1 MIHMSV
7 VMKTYTSK
15 KTGKTKK
22 TYCAVQWHPLLK
34 HQVTGPRRSNKKIAK
49 QDDAQLTLQIKK
61 EVREQKMKQQSKELF
76 GKVAYEWLAANKKT
90 YANQTYRTYR
100 GYLDRYIFP
109 VFEDVPISEIEPQHI
124 LNFKKSL
131 EDGNNPKKRKYG
143 AETVNKNIN
152 ILCDVF
158 NFAIYPLK
166 LIDGKD
172 NPMIGIK
179 RNKVPYIA
187 KPTWSDEQISVFLT
201 SREAKESHY
210 YAMFCCQI
218 LLGPRPSETCGLSES
233 DYDPDR
239 QCFYMHRTLNK
250 YGVLED
256 NMKGTNSFRAVYLPS
271 TLNQIVNKK
280 LLWKKEMRLQYPD
293 LFDNDFLFNTE
304 IGTPVRPDHLYRM
317 FTRTEN
323 RYNMNHKEKLPV
335 ITLYECRHTFA
346 TTNYERGESDKIL
359 SEIMGNTPATF
370 LQKYAHIH
378 MDRKQKSLDSFED
391 IIFKSGNEK

>member
-61 EVREQKMKQQSKELF
+61 EVREQKVKQQSKELF
-76 GKVAYEWLAANKKT
+76 GKVADEWLAANKKT
-90 YANQTYRTYR
+90 YADQTYRTYR

-109 VFEDVPISEIEPQHI
+109 VFEDVQISEIEPQHI

-271 TLNQIVNKK
+271 TLNQIVKKK

>member
-1 MIHMSV
+1 MLHMSV

-34 HQVTGPRRSNKKIAK
+34 HQITGPRRSNKKVAK
-49 QDDAQLTLQIKK
+49 QDDAKLTLQIKK
-61 EVREQKMKQQSKELF
+61 EVRDQKVKQQSKELF
-76 GKVAYEWLAANKKT
+76 GKVADEWLAANKKT
-90 YANQTYRTYR
+90 YADQTYRTYR

-109 VFEDVPISEIEPQHI
+109 VFEDVPISGIEPQHI

-131 EDGNNPKKRKYG
+131 ENGNNPKKRKYG

>member
-1 MIHMSV
+1 MAVIKQKRV
-7 VMKTYTSK
+7 SK

-22 TYCAVQWHPLLK
+22 IYMASQWHPLLK
-34 HQVTGPRRSNKKIAK
+34 KRVYGPSRQNKKDAK
-49 QDDAQLTLQIKK
+49 QDDAKLTLQIKK
-61 EVREQKMKQQSKELF
+61 EVKEEKVKKQSEEFF
-76 GKVAYEWLAANKKT
+76 GNVADTWLEANKKT
-90 YANQTYRTYR
+90 YADQTYRTYR

-109 VFEDVPISEIEPQHI
+109 VFEDVPISAIEPKHI

-143 AETVNKNIN
+143 AETVNKCIN
-152 ILCDVF
+152 VLCDVF
-158 NFAIYPLK
+158 NFAVSPLK

-179 RNKVPYIA
+179 RNKVAYVV
-187 KPTWSDEQISVFLT
+187 KQTWSDEQISIFLS

-218 LLGPRPSETCGLSES
+218 LLGPRPSETCGLAES

-250 YGVLED
+250 HGVLED
-256 NMKGTNSFRAVYLPS
+256 NMKGSNSFRAVYLPD
-271 TLNQIVNKK
+271 TLNKIVKKK

-317 FTRTEN
+317 FTRTEK
-323 RYNMNHKEKLPV
+323 RYNANHEESLPV
-335 ITLYECRHTFA
+335 ITLYGC
-346 TTNYERGESDKIL
+346 L
-359 SEIMGNTPATF
+359 SLI
-370 LQKYAHIH
+370 HI
-378 MDRKQKSLDSFED
+378 
-391 IIFKSGNEK
+391 

>member
-1 MIHMSV
+1 MIMSV
-7 VMKTYTSK
+7 ITKTYTSK

-22 TYCAVQWHPLLK
+22 TYCAAQWHPLLK
-34 HQVTGPRRSNKKIAK
+34 RKVFGPRRSNKKDAK
-49 QDDAQLTLQIKK
+49 QDDAKLTLQIKNEVK
-61 EVREQKMKQQSKELF
+61 EEKVKKQSEEYF
-76 GKVAYEWLAANKKT
+76 GKVADIL
-90 YANQTYRTYR
+90 
-100 GYLDRYIFP
+100 P
-109 VFEDVPISEIEPQHI
+109 VFEDVPISGIESRHI

-131 EDGNNPKKRKYG
+131 ENGNNPRKHKYG

-158 NFAIYPLK
+158 NFAVSPLK

-179 RNKVPYIA
+179 RNKVAYVV
-187 KPTWSDEQISVFLT
+187 KQTWSDEQISIFL
-201 SREAKESHY
+201 SSMEAKASHY

-218 LLGPRPSETCGLSES
+218 LLGPRPSETCGLAES

-256 NMKGTNSFRAVYLPS
+256 NMKSSNSFRAVYIPD
-271 TLNQIVNKK
+271 TLNKAVKKK
-280 LLWKKEMRLQYPD
+280 LLWKKEMRLKYPD
-293 LFDNDFLFNTE
+293 RFDNDFLFNTE

-317 FTRTEN
+317 FTRTEK
-323 RYNMNHKEKLPV
+323 RYNANHNETLPV
-335 ITLYECRHTFA
+335 ITLYDCRHTFA
-346 TTNYERGESDKIL
+346 TTNYERGESDKVL
-359 SEIMGNTPATF
+359 SEIMGNTPSTF

-378 MDRKQKSLDSFED
+378 GDRKQQSLDAFED
-391 IIFKSGNEK
+391 IIFKTGNEK

>member
-1 MIHMSV
+1 MAVIKQKRV
-7 VMKTYTSK
+7 SK

-22 TYCAVQWHPLLK
+22 IYMASQWHPLLK
-34 HQVTGPRRSNKKIAK
+34 KRVYGPSRQNKKDAK
-49 QDDAQLTLQIKK
+49 QDDAKLTLQIKK
-61 EVREQKMKQQSKELF
+61 EVKEEKVKKQSEEFF
-76 GKVAYEWLAANKKT
+76 GKVADTWLEANKKT
-90 YANQTYRTYR
+90 YADQTYRTYR

-109 VFEDVPISEIEPQHI
+109 VFEDVPISAIEPKHI

-143 AETVNKNIN
+143 AETVNKCIN
-152 ILCDVF
+152 VLCDVF
-158 NFAIYPLK
+158 NFAVSPLK

-179 RNKVPYIA
+179 RNKVAYVV
-187 KPTWSDEQISVFLT
+187 KQTWSDEQISIFL
-201 SREAKESHY
+201 SSIEAKESHY

-218 LLGPRPSETCGLSES
+218 LLGPRPSETCGLAES

-250 YGVLED
+250 HGVLED
-256 NMKGTNSFRAVYLPS
+256 NMKGSNSFRAVYLPD
-271 TLNQIVNKK
+271 TLNKIVKKK

-317 FTRTEN
+317 FTRVEK
-323 RYNMNHKEKLPV
+323 RYNANHEESLPV
-335 ITLYECRHTFA
+335 ITLYGCRHTFA
-346 TTNYERGESDKIL
+346 TTNYERGESDKVL

-378 MDRKQKSLDSFED
+378 GDRKQQSLDAFEN
-391 IIFKSGNEK
+391 IIFKSGNEN